1 MLQEFFMNLKEIL
14 VTTNDG
20 ITKIILNRPDK
31 LNAWTTRMG
40 NEVKKAIEMA
50 GQDKECRCIVVTGS
64 GRGFCAGADMGGLK
78 DIADGDIERE
88 IEVDMEIK
96 PYQADQNLGPQ
107 ISKNFEGRFAYMYN
121 CPKPIIAMINGACAG
136 IGLIFS
142 LYADLRFATNE
153 AKFTTAFASRG
164 LIAEHGIAWLLP
176 RLVGEANALDLLL
189 TARIFKGAE
198 AESLGLINKS
208 LSTEELKDFVNNYA
222 KRIAESVSP
231 RSMTIMKRQIRA
243 GYSQTFVESLK
254 IADKEMFSS
263 FEQDDFK
270 EGVESFV
277 ESRAPKFR
285 GIGE

>member
-208 LSTEELKDFVNNYA
+208 LSTEELEDFVNNYA